1 MVPCQGCSSENLVLN
16 VLKTKHIEQQSNIV
30 MIRFIAAQIV
40 FESDARMDDLCQC
53 GFAKFIQVF
62 RSNFA
67 VILNQD

>member
-16 VLKTKHIEQQSNIV
+16 VLKTKHKSNIV

-67 VILNQD
+67 EILNLD

>member
-16 VLKTKHIEQQSNIV
+16 VLKTKHIEQQSNNV

-53 GFAKFIQVF
+53 GLAKFIQVF